1 MSTIDRAAHS
11 SAPPARDG
19 ARSVAALPLAIGA
32 GLGVANVYYSQPV
45 LHLVQ
50 QAFDVRPEIAGWLPT
65 GTQLGYVAGLLLLAP
80 LGDIIDRRR
89 LIAAKALLLA
99 LALVA
104 SALAPGLPALIA
116 AGIVVGLL
124 GSVGQ
129 DFVPLAVQLAP
140 EARRGRVVGTVMAG
154 FLIGIL
160 CSRTLGGLV
169 AQWLGWRAV
178 FALAAALMALTSLA
192 AWRGLPRVPPAVTGR
207 YTELLRGLGQLMRQ
221 HHTLRVAMTTQ
232 ALLASSLG
240 AFWSTLALALAAPPF
255 DLGAGPAGLF
265 GLAGAAGALAAPLFG
280 QFADRS
286 GPRLAIRTG
295 CALVIAAFALMLAAP
310 TSLIAIG
317 CGAALFDLGVMASMI
332 SHQTLIHGLD
342 AAARSRL
349 NGLIVT
355 AAMVGVAC
363 GTALGTWSFAQFGWR
378 GVCTVGV
385 LAGASALARSLA
397 DRSRT

>member
-1 MSTIDRAAHS
+1 MSTIDGCAHPPRA
-11 SAPPARDG
+11 G
-19 ARSVAALPLAIGA
+19 AGRTVPALPLAIGA
-32 GLGVANVYYSQPV
+32 GLGVANVYYSQPI

-50 QAFDVRPEIAGWLPT
+50 QAFVARPDAVGWLPT
-65 GTQLGYVAGLLLLAP
+65 CTQLGYVAGLLLLAP
-80 LGDIIDRRR
+80 LGDLVDRRR

-99 LALVA
+99 LALAA
-104 SALAPGLPALIA
+104 SALAPDLPSLIA

-140 EARRGRVVGTVMAG
+140 AERRGRVVGVVMSG

-160 CSRTLGGLV
+160 CSRTLGGMV
-169 AQWLGWRAV
+169 AQAFDWRAV
-178 FALAAALMALTSLA
+178 FGLAAVLMALTAAA
-192 AWRGLPRVPPAVTGR
+192 AWRGLPALPPTVTGR
-207 YTELLRGLGQLMRQ
+207 YADLVLSLARLVRQ
-221 HHTLRVAMTTQ
+221 HRTLRTAMTTQ

-240 AFWSTLALALAAPPF
+240 AFWSTLALALAGPPF
-255 DLGAGPAGLF
+255 ALDAGPAGLF

-280 QFADRS
+280 QLADRF

-295 CALVIAAFALMLAAP
+295 CALVIAAFAVMLAAP
-310 TSLIAIG
+310 ASLIAIG
-317 CGAALFDLGVMASMI
+317 GGAALFDLGVMASMI

-342 AAARSRL
+342 DAARSRL

-355 AAMVGVAC
+355 AAMVGVAA
-363 GTALGTWSFAQFGWR
+363 GTALGTWSFAHFGWR

-397 DRSRT
+397 DRHPA